1 MNNKKKIYIA
11 LAILAIIILGIGIIL
26 NFTSNNEKQP
36 AKSNSTAKYSLN
48 DAIIELNKLYDL
60 KGYSLN
66 LVTETKEEYVF
77 QVVMQNKT
85 SIYKF
90 NKNTGEIKT
99 STKFE

>member
-11 LAILAIIILGIGIIL
+11 LAILAIIILGLGIIL

-48 DAIIELNKLYDL
+48 EAIIELNKLYDL

-77 QVVMQNKT
+77 QVVVQNKT
-85 SIYKF
+85 TIYKF
-90 NKNTGEIKT
+90 NKNTGEVKT

>member
-48 DAIIELNKLYDL
+48 DAIVELNKLYNL

-77 QVVMQNKT
+77 QVVVQNKT
-85 SIYKF
+85 TIYKF
-90 NKNTGEIKT
+90 NKNTGEVKT

>member
-26 NFTSNNEKQP
+26 NFTSNQKQP
-36 AKSNSTAKYSLN
+36 IKSASTAKYSLN
-48 DAIIELNKLYDL
+48 EAIIELNKLYDL

-85 SIYKF
+85 NIYKF
-90 NKNTGEIKT
+90 NKNTGEVKT

>member
-11 LAILAIIILGIGIIL
+11 LAVLAIIILGIGIIL

-48 DAIIELNKLYDL
+48 EAIIELNKLYDL

-85 SIYKF
+85 NIYKF
-90 NKNTGEIKT
+90 NKNTGEVKT

>member
-48 DAIIELNKLYDL
+48 EAIIELNKLYDL

-90 NKNTGEIKT
+90 NKNTGEVKT

>member
-1 MNNKKKIYIA
+1 MKNKKNIYIA
-11 LAILAIIILGIGIIL
+11 LAVLAIIKLGIGKIL
-26 NFTSNNEKQP
+26 NITSNQKQP
-36 AKSNSTAKYSLN
+36 IKSDSTAKYSLN
-48 DAIIELNKLYDL
+48 EAIIELNKLYDL

-90 NKNTGEIKT
+90 NKNTGEVKT

>member
-48 DAIIELNKLYDL
+48 EAIIELNKLYDL

-66 LVTETKEEYVF
+66 LVTETKEDYVF
-77 QVVMQNKT
+77 QVVVQNKT
-85 SIYKF
+85 TIYKF
-90 NKNTGEIKT
+90 NKNTGEVKT

>member
-26 NFTSNNEKQP
+26 NFTSNQKQP
-36 AKSNSTAKYSLN
+36 IKSNSTAKYSSN

-77 QVVMQNKT
+77 QVEMQNKT
-85 SIYKF
+85 NIYKF
-90 NKNTGEIKT
+90 NKNTGEVKT

>member
-36 AKSNSTAKYSLN
+36 TKSNSTAKYNSN
-48 DAIIELNKLYDL
+48 DAIVELNKLYNL

-77 QVVMQNKT
+77 QVVVQNKT

-90 NKNTGEIKT
+90 NKNTGEVKT

>member
-11 LAILAIIILGIGIIL
+11 LAVLAIIILGIGIIL

-36 AKSNSTAKYSLN
+36 AKSNSTAKYSSN
-48 DAIIELNKLYDL
+48 DAIVELNKLYNL

-90 NKNTGEIKT
+90 NKNTGEVKT

>member
-11 LAILAIIILGIGIIL
+11 LAILAIIIFGIGIIL
-26 NFTSNNEKQP
+26 NFTSNQKQP
-36 AKSNSTAKYSLN
+36 IKSASTAKYSLN
-48 DAIIELNKLYDL
+48 EAIIELNKLYDL

-85 SIYKF
+85 NIYKF
-90 NKNTGEIKT
+90 NKNTGEVKT

>member
-11 LAILAIIILGIGIIL
+11 LAILAIIILRIGIIL
-26 NFTSNNEKQP
+26 NFTSNQKQP
-36 AKSNSTAKYSLN
+36 IKSDYTAKYSLN

-66 LVTETKEEYVF
+66 LITETKEEYVF
-77 QVVMQNKT
+77 QVEMQNKT
-85 SIYKF
+85 NIYKF
-90 NKNTGEIKT
+90 NKNTGEVKT

>member
-77 QVVMQNKT
+77 QVEMQNKT
-85 SIYKF
+85 NIYKF
-90 NKNTGEIKT
+90 NKNTGEVKT

>member
-11 LAILAIIILGIGIIL
+11 LAVLAIIILGIGIIL

-48 DAIIELNKLYDL
+48 EAIIELNKLYDL

-77 QVVMQNKT
+77 QVVVQNKT
-85 SIYKF
+85 TIYKF
-90 NKNTGEIKT
+90 NKNTGEVKT

>member
-66 LVTETKEEYVF
+66 LITETKEEYVF
-77 QVVMQNKT
+77 QVVVQNKT
-85 SIYKF
+85 NIYKF
-90 NKNTGEIKT
+90 NKNTGEVKT

>member
-26 NFTSNNEKQP
+26 NFTSHNDKQP

-48 DAIIELNKLYDL
+48 EAIIELNKLYDL

-77 QVVMQNKT
+77 QVVVQNKT
-85 SIYKF
+85 TIYKF
-90 NKNTGEIKT
+90 NKNTGEVKT

>member
-85 SIYKF
+85 NIYKF
-90 NKNTGEIKT
+90 NKNTGEVKT

>member
-11 LAILAIIILGIGIIL
+11 LAVLAIIILGIGIIL
-26 NFTSNNEKQP
+26 NFTSNQKQP
-36 AKSNSTAKYSLN
+36 IKSDYTPKYSLN

-66 LVTETKEEYVF
+66 LITETKEEYVF
-77 QVVMQNKT
+77 QVEMQNKT
-85 SIYKF
+85 NIYKF
-90 NKNTGEIKT
+90 NKNTGEVKT

>member
-48 DAIIELNKLYDL
+48 EAIIELNKLYDL

-77 QVVMQNKT
+77 QVVMKNKT

-90 NKNTGEIKT
+90 NKNTGEVKT

>member
-48 DAIIELNKLYDL
+48 EAIIELNKLYDL

-66 LVTETKEEYVF
+66 LITETKEEYVF
-77 QVVMQNKT
+77 QVEMQNKT
-85 SIYKF
+85 TIYKF
-90 NKNTGEIKT
+90 NKNTGEVKT

>member
-48 DAIIELNKLYDL
+48 EAIIELNKLYDL

-77 QVVMQNKT
+77 QVVVQNKT
-85 SIYKF
+85 TIYKF
-90 NKNTGEIKT
+90 NKNTGEVKT

>member
-48 DAIIELNKLYDL
+48 EAIIELNKLYDL

-85 SIYKF
+85 NIYKF
-90 NKNTGEIKT
+90 NKNTGEVKA

>member
-48 DAIIELNKLYDL
+48 EAIIELNKLYDL

-85 SIYKF
+85 NIYKF
-90 NKNTGEIKT
+90 NKNTGEVKT

>member
-11 LAILAIIILGIGIIL
+11 LAILAIIILEIGIIL

-48 DAIIELNKLYDL
+48 EAIIELNKLYDL

-90 NKNTGEIKT
+90 NKNTGEVKT

>member
-48 DAIIELNKLYDL
+48 EAIIELNKLYDL

-77 QVVMQNKT
+77 QVVLQNKT
-85 SIYKF
+85 NIYKF
-90 NKNTGEIKT
+90 NKNTGEVKT